1 MEGTHGWNGHVN
13 KGPTVTNIYRCTST
27 VIGRGAVPD
36 LALLC
41 SHVHAAHTSVRCIP
55 RVQSNVTAEVAGAL
69 NGDGTDGQL
78 W

>member
-1 MEGTHGWNGHVN
+1 M
-13 KGPTVTNIYRCTST
+13 
-27 VIGRGAVPD
+27 PD